1 MLQFPATLLRA
12 AVHTHLSS
20 GVLKCVCRSVWAKT
34 GGWKT
39 KKIPPR
45 YLGQPSP
52 YTHPHLIKHGE
63 VTPGVTQTEYEL
75 RRQCLASLI
84 ESRVPDSSHV
94 LVVLSHPVRYMTND
108 IPYPFHQNQDF
119 LYLTGVLEPDCA
131 LVMYGSP
138 RPDRTLLFVPPRNP
152 ARELWDGPRSGQ
164 DGAAAL
170 TGIQTV
176 HSIEELGS
184 VLNAVKGSV
193 VWYDSSQPVHPRL
206 HQTQVRP
213 LLEGQVSVRPLR
225 PLTHSLRAI
234 KSPAEVDLMKQ
245 AGHITAHAF
254 RKTMAMCRGDIDE
267 ALIYAKFD
275 FECRAHGAN
284 FLAYPPVVA
293 GGNRANTLHY
303 ISNNQI
309 VKDGEMVLLDG
320 GCEYFGYVS
329 DVTRTWPVSGKFSE
343 VQRCVYEA
351 VLEVQSACLS
361 LCVPGVSLD
370 HIYSSMLT
378 LLAKQLLQ
386 LGSVVWYDS
395 SQPVHPRLH
404 QTQVRP
410 LLEGQVSVRPLR
422 PLTHSL
428 RAIKS
433 PAEVD
438 LMKQAGHITAHAFRK
453 TMAMCRGDI
462 DEALIYAKFDFECR
476 AHGANFLA
484 YPPVVAGG
492 NRANTL
498 HYISN
503 NQIVK
508 DGEMVLLDGGC
519 EYFGYVSDVTRT
531 WPVSGKFS
539 EVQRCVYEAVLEVQ
553 SACLSLCVP
562 GVSLDHIYSSMLT
575 LLAKQLL
582 QLGVLPHDT
591 DYADALKAARRYCPH
606 HVGHYLG
613 LYFSEDDE
621 SCPQHFRGL
630 GVRIEDDVVIREHGG
645 PLILSAH
652 TPKSVCDVERACAHS
667 EG

>member
-39 KKIPPR
+39 KKIPQR

-184 VLNAVKGSV
+184 VLTAVKGSV
-193 VWYDSSQPVHPRL
+193 VWYDASQPVHPRL

-213 LLEGQVSVRPLR
+213 LLEGQVSVWPLR

-234 KSPAEVDLMKQ
+234 KSPAEVELMKQ

-303 ISNNQI
+303 INNNQI
-309 VKDGEMVLLDG
+309 
-320 GCEYFGYVS
+320 
-329 DVTRTWPVSGKFSE
+329 
-343 VQRCVYEA
+343 
-351 VLEVQSACLS
+351 
-361 LCVPGVSLD
+361 
-370 HIYSSMLT
+370 I
-378 LLAKQLLQ
+378 
-386 LGSVVWYDS
+386 
-395 SQPVHPRLH
+395 
-404 QTQVRP
+404 
-410 LLEGQVSVRPLR
+410 
-422 PLTHSL
+422 
-428 RAIKS
+428 
-433 PAEVD
+433 
-438 LMKQAGHITAHAFRK
+438 
-453 TMAMCRGDI
+453 
-462 DEALIYAKFDFECR
+462 
-476 AHGANFLA
+476 
-484 YPPVVAGG
+484 
-492 NRANTL
+492 
-498 HYISN
+498 
-503 NQIVK
+503 K

-613 LYFSEDDE
+613 MDVHDTPELSRSQPLQAGMAITIEPGLYFSEDDE

-630 GVRIEDDVVIREHGG
+630 GVRIEDDVVIREQGG